1 MPAVEKLSLGWYRM
15 VSGLLIGRGD
25 LSPSIEEGSVEHERK
40 TQDEE
45 PIPDDDLVGKADDDE
60 EFEDV
65 DEAEEDE
72 DEEEGDVEAP

>member
-1 MPAVEKLSLGWYRM
+1 M

-25 LSPSIEEGSVEHERK
+25 LSPPVEEGSVDQERK
-40 TQDEE
+40 TQEE
-45 PIPDDDLVGKADDDE
+45 DPIPDDDLVGKADDEE

-72 DEEEGDVEAP
+72 EEEEEDVDAP

>member
-1 MPAVEKLSLGWYRM
+1 M

-25 LSPSIEEGSVEHERK
+25 LSPLIEEGSVEQERK

-45 PIPDDDLVGKADDDE
+45 PIPDDDLVGRADDDE
-60 EFEDV
+60 DFEDV

-72 DEEEGDVEAP
+72 NEEEEDVDGP